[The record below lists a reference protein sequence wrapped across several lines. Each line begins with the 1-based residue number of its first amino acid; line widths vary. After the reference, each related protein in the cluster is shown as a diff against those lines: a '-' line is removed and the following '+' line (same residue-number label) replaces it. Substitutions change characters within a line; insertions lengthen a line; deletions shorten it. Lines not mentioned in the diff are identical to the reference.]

1 LEGLA
6 GYINGRYGDFDWMP
20 LHYLTKNFQRETLAG
35 FFRLSRVGVVT
46 PLRDGMNLVAK
57 EYVASQDPNYPG
69 VLVLSRFAGAAREL
83 DAALLVNPY
92 DHEGVAAALHQGL
105 IMSLEERRER
115 WQSMIEKVQSNS
127 LENWRERFLT
137 VLRSVPTPMAV
148 RSTGGDTAST
158 GSG

>member
-1 LEGLA
+1 
-6 GYINGRYGDFDWMP
+6 MP

-92 DHEGVAAALHQGL
+92 DHDGVAAALNQGL
-105 IMSLEERRER
+105 VMSLEERRER
-115 WQSMIEKVQSNS
+115 WQSMIEKVRENS
-127 LENWRERFLT
+127 LEAWRERFLK
-137 VLRSVPTPMAV
+137 VLREIPTPGAV
-148 RSTGGDTAST
+148 MSPAHQEARNASGR
-158 GSG
+158 GS